1 MSNPLSTILNPKSVA
16 LIGASRNPTSFS
28 YTYLSIMKNY
38 GYRGNI
44 YPINPRA
51 DSVLDLKCY
60 PSILEVPDEI
70 DLAIVVTARQIAGA
84 SVEECVEKGVKGIM
98 LLTGGFAELDDA
110 GKAAQ
115 DEFVHQAKEKGIRV
129 IGPNTLGFFSAPAK
143 FDGLLSGYIRVGG
156 IGLVGQSGNLTR
168 SLAFPGIK

>member
-1 MSNPLSTILNPKSVA
+1 MSNPLNDILNPKSVA

-38 GYRGNI
+38 GYPGNI

-70 DLAIVVTARQIAGA
+70 DLAIVVTARQIAGRIGRRVRREGSQGHHA
-84 SVEECVEKGVKGIM
+84 PHGRICG
-98 LLTGGFAELDDA
+98 TG
-110 GKAAQ
+110 
-115 DEFVHQAKEKGIRV
+115 R
-129 IGPNTLGFFSAPAK
+129 
-143 FDGLLSGYIRVGG
+143 YR
-156 IGLVGQSGNLTR
+156 QSR
-168 SLAFPGIK
+168 PR